1 MIDSASLP
9 VLNGW
14 ESFYVIV
21 GSSGAALTG
30 LMFVVIAIVADS
42 PQIRDASAIKAFGTP
57 TMVHFCV
64 ALLVSAV
71 TSAPWHRIWSLA
83 TTIAAIGV
91 GGITYGCIVI
101 ARAVR
106 QTGYKPVFQDWLWY
120 MALPLVAHITFV
132 IAGLSLPRLAEAALF
147 FIAAA
152 TLLLLLIGI
161 HNAWD
166 TVTYIA
172 IDMRNASQT
181 EPPKPPVP
189 PPSSPAPPAA
199 APPPPPAASPP
210 SAARR

>member
-42 PQIRDASAIKAFGTP
+42 PHVRDVSAIKAFGTP

-71 TSAPWHRIWSLA
+71 TSAPWHRIGSLA
-83 TTIAAIGV
+83 TAIAAIGV

-120 MALPLVAHITFV
+120 MALPLIAHITFV
-132 IAGLSLPRLAEAALF
+132 VAGLLLPRLADAALF
-147 FIAAA
+147 FIGTA

-172 IDMRNASQT
+172 IDMRNVSRA
-181 EPPKPPVP
+181 EAPRPPVAPTP
-189 PPSSPAPPAA
+189 PPPAVT
-199 APPPPPAASPP
+199 PPPPPAASPP

>member
-1 MIDSASLP
+1 VIDSASLP

-42 PQIRDASAIKAFGTP
+42 PQGQDASAIKAFGTP

-64 ALLVSAV
+64 ALLVAAV
-71 TSAPWHRIWSLA
+71 VSAPWHRIWSVA
-83 TTIAAIGV
+83 AAITAIGL
-91 GGITYGCIVI
+91 GGIAYGCVVI
-101 ARAVR
+101 GQAVK
-106 QTGYKPVFQDWLWY
+106 QTRYKPVFQDWLWY
-120 MALPLVAHITFV
+120 MALPLVAHVTYV
-132 IAGLSLPRLAEAALF
+132 IAGLLLPRLADASLF
-147 FIAAA
+147 FIGTA

-172 IDMRNASQT
+172 IDMRKAATQGSPH
-181 EPPKPPVP
+181 PPI
-189 PPSSPAPPAA
+189 A
-199 APPPPPAASPP
+199 APVPPPPAAPPPAAPPP

>member
-1 MIDSASLP
+1 MPVIDSASLP
-9 VLNGW
+9 VLSGW

-42 PQIRDASAIKAFGTP
+42 PQIRSASAIEAFGTP
-57 TMVHFCV
+57 TMVHFCI

-83 TTIAAIGV
+83 AAIAAIGL
-91 GGITYGCIVI
+91 GGVTYGCIVI
-101 ARAVR
+101 ARAIR
-106 QTGYKPVFQDWLWY
+106 QTNYKPVFQDWLWY

-132 IAGLSLPRLAEAALF
+132 VAGLLLPRLADTALF

-172 IDMRNASQT
+172 IDMRNAS
-181 EPPKPPVP
+181 PPE
-189 PPSSPAPPAA
+189 AATPPAA
-199 APPPPPAASPP
+199 KPPPPPAGSPP

>member
-42 PQIRDASAIKAFGTP
+42 PQIQDANAIKAFGTP

-64 ALLVSAV
+64 ALLVAAV
-71 TSAPWHRIWSLA
+71 VSAPWHRIWSVA
-83 TTIAAIGV
+83 AAISAIGL
-91 GGITYGCIVI
+91 GGIIYGCTVI
-101 ARAVR
+101 ARAVK

-120 MALPLVAHITFV
+120 MALPLIAHVTYV
-132 IAGLSLPRLAEAALF
+132 IAGLLLPRLADASLF
-147 FIAAA
+147 FIGTA

-172 IDMRNASQT
+172 IDMRKTATDASPHQ
-181 EPPKPPVP
+181 PVAPP
-189 PPSSPAPPAA
+189 PPSPASAPPAA
-199 APPPPPAASPP
+199 NPP

>member
-42 PQIRDASAIKAFGTP
+42 PQNDASAINAFGTP

-71 TSAPWHRIWSLA
+71 TSAPWHRILSLA
-83 TTIAAIGV
+83 ITIAAIGV

-120 MALPLVAHITFV
+120 MALPLVAHLTFV
-132 IAGLSLPRLAEAALF
+132 IAGLSLPRLADAALF
-147 FIAAA
+147 FIGAA

-166 TVTYIA
+166 TVTYLA
-172 IDMRNASQT
+172 IDMRSTRRT
-181 EPPKPPVP
+181 EESKPPV
-189 PPSSPAPPAA
+189 

>member
-1 MIDSASLP
+1 MIDSVSVP

-42 PQIRDASAIKAFGTP
+42 PQVQDANAIKAFGTP

-64 ALLVSAV
+64 ALLVAAV
-71 TSAPWHRIWSLA
+71 VSAPWHRIWSVA
-83 TTIAAIGV
+83 AAITAIGLGGV
-91 GGITYGCIVI
+91 IYGCLVI
-101 ARAVR
+101 GRAVK

-120 MALPLVAHITFV
+120 MALPLVAHITYV
-132 IAGLSLPRLAEAALF
+132 IAGLLLPRLADASLF
-147 FIAAA
+147 FIGTA

-172 IDMRNASQT
+172 IDLRKAAADASAH
-181 EPPKPPVP
+181 
-189 PPSSPAPPAA
+189 SPAA
-199 APPPPPAASPP
+199 APPPTPAATSPAAPPP
-210 SAARR
+210 SAVRR

>member
-42 PQIRDASAIKAFGTP
+42 PQTRDASAIKAFGTP

-83 TTIAAIGV
+83 AAIAAIGI

-101 ARAVR
+101 ARAIR

-120 MALPLVAHITFV
+120 MALPLVAHVTFV
-132 IAGLSLPRLAEAALF
+132 IAGLLLPRLADGALF
-147 FIAAA
+147 FIGTA

-172 IDMRNASQT
+172 IDMRDTTRTQEN
-181 EPPKPPVP
+181 KPTV
-189 PPSSPAPPAA
+189 

>member
-42 PQIRDASAIKAFGTP
+42 PQRDTSAIKAFGTP
-57 TMVHFCV
+57 TMVHFCI
-64 ALLVSAV
+64 ALLISAV
-71 TSAPWHRIWSLA
+71 VSAPWHRIWSLA
-83 TTIAAIGV
+83 TAIAAIGV
-91 GGITYGCIVI
+91 GGMTYGCVVLG
-101 ARAVR
+101 RALR

-120 MALPLVAHITFV
+120 TALPLVAHITFV
-132 IAGLSLPRLAEAALF
+132 IAGLLLPRLADASLF
-147 FIAAA
+147 FIGTA

-172 IDMRNASQT
+172 IDMRNAREA
-181 EPPKPPVP
+181 EPTKPPVSP
-189 PPSSPAPPAA
+189 PAPAA